1 MDYTNR
7 SHEAVR
13 WNIMAHID
21 IVIKMGY
28 GGPERDESTFFSF
41 FIFSFFFFL
50 HRKTNLSYQA
60 TQLVAE
66 NKLFLF
72 ISPLSVSLSSS
83 SLARYRFFFGFFCI
97 PDEAE

>member
-41 FIFSFFFFL
+41 FIFSFFFFFTPQD
-50 HRKTNLSYQA
+50 K
-60 TQLVAE
+60 
-66 NKLFLF
+66 F
-72 ISPLSVSLSSS
+72 IVSSNTIS
-83 SLARYRFFFGFFCI
+83 G
-97 PDEAE
+97 

>member
-28 GGPERDESTFFSF
+28 SGPERDGSTFFF
-41 FIFSFFFFL
+41 LTPQDKFIVS
-50 HRKTNLSYQA
+50 RNT
-60 TQLVAE
+60 
-66 NKLFLF
+66 
-72 ISPLSVSLSSS
+72 IS
-83 SLARYRFFFGFFCI
+83 A
-97 PDEAE
+97 